1 MSNDIRIEG
10 VNLNQMSKRIWKRQ
24 HKIAQSVF
32 WTQVE
37 DIDNNLYDY
46 ILDKVNRD
54 SDQLE
59 QDEDL
64 AVDRWIKEFWVMC
77 QEVFTVPTIKEFLQ
91 ARPGFYHQYFQ
102 KYSAQSV
109 VEPRNLSRL
118 YEEEHLNQEDNYALP

>member
-1 MSNDIRIEG
+1 M
-10 VNLNQMSKRIWKRQ
+10 
-24 HKIAQSVF
+24 F

-91 ARPGFYHQYFQ
+91 ARPGFYHQYF
-102 KYSAQSV
+102 
-109 VEPRNLSRL
+109 
-118 YEEEHLNQEDNYALP
+118 